1 MPSDDDLVAQF
12 LASGGKVKKCP
23 TGESALGLSA
33 SQWGKEVSKPGTVQ
47 GRARAQE
54 DKNERRALSQHERA
68 HDAFFVGDRDEA
80 YRILDE
86 D

>member
-1 MPSDDDLVAQF
+1 MSDNDLVAQF

-33 SQWGKEVSKPGTVQ
+33 SQWSKEVSKPGTVQ
-47 GRARAQE
+47 GRAHSRHEQ
-54 DKNERRALSQHERA
+54 ALSRHERA